1 MSNRNNKGKGKRTHS
16 KVGSGPN
23 EHFSGRSP
31 HMNIP
36 HRNSVGRRQ
45 NQPNTLQHVQK
56 QHRWAPSTSSSN
68 AAGNGNMATMLR
80 ADPHASRSFAQ
91 VVAAGGGSGSGGS
104 GSSGSL
110 KIQTSPMR
118 KKKDAE
124 TRRGSGSG
132 AAAGVAGAAAAAVAG
147 IGAVAAMHPVT
158 TASPPVP
165 MFNASRPKTTPIAVS
180 GAMGSA
186 IGGGGSTSLLSLG
199 GGGGGARSARAGGN
213 KRVGLKDFERIRVL
227 GKGAFGKVIL
237 AREKKTGEV
246 YAMKILKKTHVVN
259 KRQVEHTMSERYV
272 LGRTKH
278 PFIVGMHYAFQT
290 NEKLI
295 FVLDYCAGGDL
306 YYHISRAGHL
316 PLDRARFYTAELVEA
331 LAHLHSRGV
340 VYRDLK
346 PENVMM
352 DMDGH
357 VKLVDFGLSKQG
369 ITNPVSGAHSYCG
382 TPEYLAPEVM
392 TEQAFRSYG
401 TAIDWWSLGALLYEM
416 LTGLPPWYNRDRKK
430 MFAGIRAGELR
441 FPETVPPDA
450 QSLLRALL
458 CRNPRQRLGATQDGV
473 DQIRQHEFFK
483 DIDWKALV
491 KRQIPAPWKPQAETS
506 QDAEKMSLIYFDKVF
521 TRLPIN
527 SEGGG
532 SHLTSSP
539 AIGGTSSSP
548 GFGPGGSSTSPAM
561 AIGSVGVGSMG
572 GDQGRGQFQ
581 GFSYMPT
588 SQLEVSF

>member
-1 MSNRNNKGKGKRTHS
+1 MDG
-16 KVGSGPN
+16 V
-23 EHFSGRSP
+23 
-31 HMNIP
+31 
-36 HRNSVGRRQ
+36 
-45 NQPNTLQHVQK
+45 
-56 QHRWAPSTSSSN
+56 STS
-68 AAGNGNMATMLR
+68 
-80 ADPHASRSFAQ
+80 
-91 VVAAGGGSGSGGS
+91 
-104 GSSGSL
+104 
-110 KIQTSPMR
+110 
-118 KKKDAE
+118 
-124 TRRGSGSG
+124 
-132 AAAGVAGAAAAAVAG
+132 
-147 IGAVAAMHPVT
+147 
-158 TASPPVP
+158 SPPVP
-165 MFNASRPKTTPIAVS
+165 IFNAARPKTTPIAVN
-180 GAMGSA
+180 GVA
-186 IGGGGSTSLLSLG
+186 GGGRRDNSTSKNP
-199 GGGGGARSARAGGN
+199 N
-213 KRVGLKDFERIRVL
+213 KNRVGLKDFERIRVL

-237 AREKKTGEV
+237 AREKKTGET

-290 NEKLI
+290 NEKLV

-316 PLDRARFYTAELVEA
+316 PLERARFYTAELVEA

-392 TEQAFRSYG
+392 KEQAFRSYG

-430 MFAGIRAGELR
+430 MFAGIRSGELR
-441 FPETVPPDA
+441 FPDTVTPDA

-473 DQIRQHEFFK
+473 DQIRKHEFFRG
-483 DIDWKALV
+483 IDWKALV
-491 KRQIPAPWKPQAETS
+491 KRQISAPWKPQAETS

-527 SEGGG
+527 SEG
-532 SHLTSSP
+532 SHATSSP
-539 AIGGTSSSP
+539 PAGISASP
-548 GFGPGGSSTSPAM
+548 GFGAGGTSTSPSM
-561 AIGSVGVGSMG
+561 NIGSVGVGSMG
-572 GDQGRGQFQ
+572 GDHGRGQFQ
-581 GFSYMPT
+581 GFTMSSLISSGNGSMELLNSQFMPGGNPGAYAA
-588 SQLEVSF
+588 SPPNDLGSGMQVGIANLMSSEGAGGFSEMSSMMMQNDPSAAMGSSDEDLFSVSL

>member
-1 MSNRNNKGKGKRTHS
+1 MSAMS
-16 KVGSGPN
+16 AILS
-23 EHFSGRSP
+23 
-31 HMNIP
+31 
-36 HRNSVGRRQ
+36 
-45 NQPNTLQHVQK
+45 
-56 QHRWAPSTSSSN
+56 
-68 AAGNGNMATMLR
+68 

-91 VVAAGGGSGSGGS
+91 VVTSGGSGS

-118 KKKDAE
+118 KKKGSEA
-124 TRRGSGSG
+124 RRGSSS
-132 AAAGVAGAAAAAVAG
+132 AATAASVTAGAAAHVGNEVAST
-147 IGAVAAMHPVT
+147 IYPVS

-165 MFNASRPKTTPIAVS
+165 MFNASRPKTTPIAVNAVSVGS
-180 GAMGSA
+180 GG
-186 IGGGGSTSLLSLG
+186 GGGGSTGSPSA
-199 GGGGGARSARAGGN
+199 GGGGGARSARAGGK

-441 FPETVPPDA
+441 FPETMPADA

-473 DQIRQHEFFK
+473 DQIRQHPFFK
-483 DIDWKALV
+483 NIDWKALV
-491 KRQIPAPWKPQAETS
+491 KRQIHAPWKPQAETS

-527 SEGGG
+527 SEGG
-532 SHLTSSP
+532 SHPTSSP
-539 AIGGTSSSP
+539 AMGGASSSS
-548 GFGPGGSSTSPAM
+548 GFGPGNSVSPAM
-561 AIGSVGVGSMG
+561 AIGSLGVGNMG

-588 SQLEVSF
+588 SQLEVSS